1 MSAVLDID
9 ELSTYEVERVEPRP
23 FGRSLWRGFRMRC
36 PSCGKGKIF
45 RSFLKVADN
54 CPQCGEALYHHR
66 ADDAPPYF
74 TMLIVGH
81 IVVPIILATEL
92 EYSPAVWVEMTVW
105 PLLTA
110 ALSLILLPRIKGAVV
125 GWQWAQRMHGFGNNA
140 DD

>member
-36 PSCGKGKIF
+36 PNCGKGKIF

-54 CPQCGEALYHHR
+54 CPHCGEALYHHR

-92 EYSPAVWVEMTVW
+92 EYSPPVWIEMTVW

-110 ALSLILLPRIKGAVV
+110 VLSLVLLPRIKGAVV